1 LFLIKLMTDTLT
13 LLAPAKLNLF
23 LHIVGRRHD
32 GYHLLQSAFQL
43 IDWCDSLTLSRTSSN
58 RISRINPVPGIAE
71 GDDLVVRAAT
81 LLQRECNVVMGVEIT
96 LNKTLPVGAGLG
108 GGSSDAASTL
118 IGLNH
123 LWNLHL
129 SRPELMALGLQL
141 GADVPFFIHGSNA
154 FVEGIGEV
162 IQAITLP
169 EQDFIVIF
177 PNRGIATK
185 ALFEHPELTRNHAP
199 ITIDRFLASP
209 LPHLAYTNDC
219 QAVAMQICPEV
230 KDAIDWITKAL
241 PSAKPQ
247 MSGSGSSVF
256 AALPSQLDGASA
268 AALLQNLPREWI
280 GRIVRGI
287 NKNPAYNSISSD

>member
-1 LFLIKLMTDTLT
+1 MTDSLT

-23 LHIVGRRHD
+23 LHIIGRRKD

-43 IDWCDSLTLSRTSSN
+43 IDWCDRITLSRTSSS
-58 RISRINPVPGIAE
+58 RISRIKPIPGIDE
-71 GDDLVVRAAT
+71 SEDLVIRAAT
-81 LLQRECNVVMGVEIT
+81 LLQRQCNVSMGVEIT
-96 LNKTLPVGAGLG
+96 LHKALPVGAGLG

-118 IGLNH
+118 IGLNS

-129 SRPELMALGLQL
+129 SSKELMALGLQL
-141 GADVPFFIHGSNA
+141 GADVPFFIHGGNA

-169 EQDFIVIF
+169 EQSFIVIF

-185 ALFEHPELTRNHAP
+185 ALFEHPELTRDHAP

-209 LPHLAYTNDC
+209 LPHQAYINDC

-230 KDAIDWITKAL
+230 RDAIDWITKAL

-247 MSGSGSSVF
+247 MSGSGSTVF
-256 AALPSQLDGASA
+256 AALPSQFDGASA

>member
-1 LFLIKLMTDTLT
+1 
-13 LLAPAKLNLF
+13 
-23 LHIVGRRHD
+23 
-32 GYHLLQSAFQL
+32 
-43 IDWCDSLTLSRTSSN
+43 
-58 RISRINPVPGIAE
+58 
-71 GDDLVVRAAT
+71 
-81 LLQRECNVVMGVEIT
+81 
-96 LNKTLPVGAGLG
+96 
-108 GGSSDAASTL
+108 
-118 IGLNH
+118 
-123 LWNLHL
+123 
-129 SRPELMALGLQL
+129 MALGLKL

-162 IQAITLP
+162 IQAISLP
-169 EQDFIVIF
+169 EQGFIVIF

-185 ALFEHPELTRNHAP
+185 ALFEHPELTRDHAP

-209 LPHLAYTNDC
+209 LPHQAFTNDC

-256 AALPSQLDGASA
+256 AALPSQLDGAGAS
-268 AALLQNLPREWI
+268 ALLQNLPREWI